1 MRRKSQEEIERMI
14 QDHRARK
21 LSNRIISV
29 TVIDDDGRDIEEV
42 LSNWELTD
50 FDRTFL
56 TSCGILP

>member
-1 MRRKSQEEIERMI
+1 MI
-14 QDHRARK
+14 QEHRARK

-29 TVIDDDGRDIEEV
+29 TVIDDDGRDIEEIP
-42 LSNWELTD
+42 SHRELTD